1 MLSAETMCSPGN
13 VDEGSTTLE
22 LTESLSTTEID
33 DPKVIII
40 DRCTHVEKQPMIV
53 TPINSPSPSPM
64 HKKPRYDDNNN
75 STIESLSSLQIDD
88 DSDDDGDVDD
98 ADDANNNGGRR
109 VSFGSTIE
117 VTFVEMIES
126 EKEKQELW
134 YSVSE
139 LEDIKE
145 SAKQLFRTRIF
156 VDDTDNIEYNKS
168 SNCNRIN
175 HIRYDEGG
183 NDHQNNKVENK
194 ESLCGMGTY
203 HPSRK
208 RYSKKYAQKIM
219 EAYEYVIKNE
229 QSLVGFVGDDTYA
242 KYDYVA
248 SLATKW
254 SAKNLQRAIRTGE
267 NDYRVAYDISLCSC

>member
-1 MLSAETMCSPGN
+1 
-13 VDEGSTTLE
+13 
-22 LTESLSTTEID
+22 
-33 DPKVIII
+33 
-40 DRCTHVEKQPMIV
+40 MIV
-53 TPINSPSPSPM
+53 TPINSPSPSPL

-88 DSDDDGDVDD
+88 DGDDDADVDD
-98 ADDANNNGGRR
+98 ADDANNNTANGGRR
-109 VSFGSTIE
+109 VSFGSIMD
-117 VTFVEMIES
+117 VAFVDTIES
-126 EKEKQELW
+126 EEEKAKLW
-134 YSVSE
+134 YSASE
-139 LEDIKE
+139 LEYIKE

-175 HIRYDEGG
+175 HVRYDEDG
-183 NDHQNNKVENK
+183 NDHQDDKVENE

-242 KYDYVA
+242 KYDYLA

-267 NDYRVAYDISLCSC
+267 NDHRVAYDISLCNC